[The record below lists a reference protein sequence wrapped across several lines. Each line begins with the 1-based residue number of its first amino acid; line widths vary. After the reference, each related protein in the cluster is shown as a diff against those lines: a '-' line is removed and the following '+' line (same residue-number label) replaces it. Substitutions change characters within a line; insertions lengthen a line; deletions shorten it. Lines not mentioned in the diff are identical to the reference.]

1 MSELRYINQ
10 KAIRNRPVTK
20 TLEQKLV
27 AAVDKVFGKNY
38 SVRIYSGGQARKGT
52 KGPRTGSTRHDDL
65 GHGGRAADVY
75 IYGPD
80 GKKITKAAEL
90 DRLWTFWLKQGFGSA
105 GVYMAGMGLHL
116 DELTKDKLGKGQGL
130 FWRY

>member
-10 KAIRNRPVTK
+10 KAIRNRACTK

-27 AAVDKVFGKNY
+27 TAVDKVFGKNY
-38 SVRIYSGGQARKGT
+38 SIRIYSGGQARKGT

-65 GHGGRAADVY
+65 GQGGRAADVY

-80 GKKITKAAEL
+80 GKKLTKAADL
-90 DRLWTFWLKQGFGSA
+90 DRLWNFWLKNEFGSC
-105 GVYMAGMGLHL
+105 GVYMQGMGMHL
-116 DELTKDKLGKGQGL
+116 DEITKDKLARGQGL
-130 FWRY
+130 FWIY